1 MRNGLVSLQ
10 TLGCRPIAS
19 LDHFVPDHLGSAD
32 LVEEVS
38 MGASRVVKVSS
49 HSWKGWSATDPAP
62 FAPGHG
68 LPRSGPHCVSA
79 GLWLQ
84 QVGVGGGRALHP

>member
-1 MRNGLVSLQ
+1 MCVTGLVTLQ

-38 MGASRVVKVSS
+38 MGASKVVKVSS
-49 HSWKGWSATDPAP
+49 HSWRGRSTTDPTSL
-62 FAPGHG
+62 FPGHR
-68 LPRSGPHCVSA
+68 LPLSGPHGVCV

-84 QVGVGGGRALHP
+84 